1 MVKSAVSAAILA
13 AAALSAL
20 AEGEYDF
27 RKRLEIVHQA
37 GRRDADA
44 KRAADEFEF
53 VCGAAIVPVGGE
65 PSMEYCG
72 GPEQIRWK
80 LGLMERLYGRT
91 DLQGGT
97 F

>member
-1 MVKSAVSAAILA
+1 M
-13 AAALSAL
+13 
-20 AEGEYDF
+20 D
-27 RKRLEIVHQA
+27 
-37 GRRDADA
+37 RRGFLKFAADA
-44 KRAADEFEF
+44 AGICCAG
-53 VCGAAIVPVGGE
+53 GAAIVPVGGE

-80 LGLMERLYGRT
+80 LGLMERHYGRT